1 MNYRH
6 SFHAGNAADVLK
18 HAVLAFAL
26 ERLRAKP
33 APFCAIDTHAGAG
46 LYRLRAPGEFEHGIG
61 RLWPQRERFP
71 WLRPYFAAIE
81 AANPDGILR
90 RYPGSPLLI
99 RGALRADD
107 RAVLLEWQDEEYA
120 ALAREIGRI
129 PGIAVQRADAWQ
141 VLPGLVPPAER
152 RGLVLIDPPYERDD
166 ELGRAADT
174 LRELVGRWRGGVY
187 LLWYPIKGAS
197 PLPRLRRA
205 LEALPAPAWAA
216 ELLTL
221 PEDVRQRMN
230 GSGMI
235 LVNPPWGLVETLQDE
250 LTPLAAVLAGGTGRP
265 QARLVDLRVPA

>member
-6 SFHAGNAADVLK
+6 SFHAGNAADVFK

-46 LYRLRAPGEFEHGIG
+46 LYRLRAPGEFEDGIA

-71 WLRPYFAAIE
+71 WLQPYFAAIE
-81 AANPDGILR
+81 AANPDGTLR

-99 RGALRADD
+99 RGALRPGD

-129 PGIAVQRADAWQ
+129 RGITLRRDDAWPA
-141 VLPGLVPPAER
+141 LPGLVPPAER

-166 ELGRAADT
+166 ELTRAADT
-174 LRELVGRWRGGVY
+174 LRELVGRWRSGVY

-205 LEALPAPAWAA
+205 LGTLPAPAWAA

-235 LVNPPWGLVETLQDE
+235 VVNPPWGLIGTLEGE
-250 LTPLAAVLAGGTGRP
+250 LAGLAAVLSGTGGRP
-265 QARLVDLRVPA
+265 QARLVDLAVVS